1 MALNFPDVGEN
12 IALEAIVNK
21 TAPQN
26 LILKLYS
33 NNITPS
39 DTDTAGTYTEAT
51 FAGYTAATLT
61 GASWGS
67 ASGGTITYGSQQTFT
82 RSSTGTVENIY
93 GYFVVQASSG
103 TLVYSERD
111 ASAPFPVTNSGDAIK
126 ITPTISAN

>member
-12 IALEAIVNK
+12 LALEAIVNK

-26 LILKLYS
+26 LVLKLYS

-39 DTDTAGTYTEAT
+39 DTDTAATYTEAT
-51 FAGYTAATLT
+51 FAGYSAITLT

-82 RSSTGTVENIY
+82 RTSTGTVENIY
-93 GYFVVQASSG
+93 GYFCIQTTS
-103 TLVYSERD
+103 TILMYSERD
-111 ASAPFPVTNSGDAIK
+111 SAAPAPMTNNGDQIK

>member
-12 IALEAIVNK
+12 LSLEMIVNK

-26 LILKLYS
+26 LVLKLFK

-51 FAGYTAATLT
+51 FGGYTAITLT
-61 GASWGS
+61 GSSWGT
-67 ASGGTITYGSQQTFT
+67 ASSGTIAYGSQQTFT
-82 RSSTGTVENIY
+82 CNATATDDIY
-93 GYFVVQASSG
+93 GYYVVQAVSG
-103 TLVYSERD
+103 TLLYSERD
-111 ASAPFPVTNSGDAIK
+111 ASAPLAIRNSGDAIK

>member
-12 IALEAIVNK
+12 IALEALVNK

-26 LILKLYS
+26 LVLKLYS

-39 DTDTAGTYTEAT
+39 DSDTAGTYTEAT
-51 FAGYTAATLT
+51 FAGYAAITLT
-61 GASWGS
+61 GASWGA

-82 RSSTGTVENIY
+82 RSSTGTTENIY
-93 GYFVVQASSG
+93 GYFCIQTTST

-111 ASAPFPVTNSGDAIK
+111 ANAPFAVTNNGDAIK